1 MFIDERYFLLG
12 FVLSRYKY
20 KKENLN
26 MLNSSL
32 KKEAINK
39 LQNAV
44 HQYEESSKN
53 LQNNAIKLHNTRDYG
68 VKVILKVESYINAL
82 ANTPKEFEKSL
93 KKIHINIASFKVL
106 SEISYDEKEMIKL
119 AGGGTA
125 AGVAA
130 GVATAALAPTAAM
143 AIATT
148 FGTAS
153 TGAAIST
160 LSGAAATN
168 AALAWL
174 GGGALAAGGSGM
186 AGGSALLALAG
197 PVGWGIGA
205 VSLVAGGFFAS
216 KKNRDAAIKAD
227 QERIEV
233 VKATKILDGTSIE
246 ITALK
251 DSTQK
256 LASNLEQS
264 LIAFISNTKNVKS
277 FIDFSQDERNFLR
290 AIINNTESLS
300 ALFMKE
306 VGK

>member
-1 MFIDERYFLLG
+1 
-12 FVLSRYKY
+12 
-20 KKENLN
+20 
-26 MLNSSL
+26 MLNHVV
-32 KKEAINK
+32 KKEAIEK
-39 LQNAV
+39 LREAV
-44 HQYEESSKN
+44 NEYEKTSNN
-53 LQNNAIKLHNTRDYG
+53 LQNNAIKLHNTRTYSVD
-68 VKVILKVESYINAL
+68 VIQKVETYINML
-82 ANTPKEFEKSL
+82 ANTPKEFEKSFEQVSVNL
-93 KKIHINIASFKVL
+93 KSFKVL
-106 SEISYDEKEMIKL
+106 SEISYDEKEMLKL

-174 GGGALAAGGSGM
+174 GGGTILAGGGGM

-205 VSLVAGGFFAS
+205 ASLAVGSLVVS
-216 KKNRDAAIKAD
+216 KNNKKAAIKAD
-227 QERIEV
+227 EER
-233 VKATKILDGTSIE
+233 VKIVKSLKILEATSTE
-246 ITALK
+246 ISNLK
-251 DSTQK
+251 SLTQS
-256 LASNLEQS
+256 LASNIEQS
-264 LIAFISNTKNVKS
+264 LILFSSNTKHIKS
-277 FIDFSQDERNFLR
+277 FTEFSQDERNMLR

-300 ALFMKE
+300 ELFMKE
-306 VGK
+306 VG